1 MKLPGYAFLESLLMF
16 GVRPGLDTTQ
26 TLCDA
31 LNSPQKS
38 FETIHV
44 VGTNGKGS
52 TSYYLSLILSAHGK
66 KTALYTSPHLVSLRE
81 RLRIGNIPVSE
92 MELNEA
98 LLEVQQAAIQ
108 TKITPTY
115 FEALTV
121 AAFLICRNKKI
132 DVLVAE
138 AGLGG
143 KFDATAIAQGK
154 MTVLTSIGLEH
165 TAVLGCTLEAIL
177 GEKLGIMKKKSKL
190 VHFPIPEHLWQEF
203 EKQKKII
210 EFQEVPNYSFPCPSL
225 KNKGIHYKEN
235 AKLALSAAQNFLEES
250 FKKEIAENAL
260 KNVFWPGRMQLL
272 YDKQGNLKFILDG
285 AHNSHA
291 ITRLAETLNTEFPN
305 QKFPTLM
312 GVLQDKDLKE
322 MLNILQNHIL
332 KYYPVRTPYERFR
345 NTETMTQEILNLG
358 FMAENA
364 GMISRELLYQIANEN
379 KTPILIT
386 GSLYLIGACIEFLKE
401 DFDDLAFFRGMKLEN
416 NEKH

>member
-165 TAVLGCTLEAIL
+165 TAVLGYTLEAIL

-291 ITRLAETLNTEFPN
+291 ITRLAETLDTEFPN
-305 QKFPTLM
+305 QKFPTLL

>member
-26 TLCDA
+26 TLCDT

-108 TKITPTY
+108 KKITPTY

-165 TAVLGCTLEAIL
+165 TAVLGYTLEAIL

-305 QKFPTLM
+305 QKFPTLL

>member
-1 MKLPGYAFLESLLMF
+1 MKLSGYAFLESLLMF

-66 KTALYTSPHLVSLRE
+66 KTGLYTSPHLVSLRE

-305 QKFPTLM
+305 QKFPTLL

>member
-31 LNSPQKS
+31 LNLPQKS

-66 KTALYTSPHLVSLRE
+66 KTGLYTSPHLVSLRE

-165 TAVLGCTLEAIL
+165 TAVLGYTLEAIL

-272 YDKQGNLKFILDG
+272 YDKHGNLKFILDG

-305 QKFPTLM
+305 QKFPTLL

>member
-52 TSYYLSLILSAHGK
+52 TSYYLSLILSAHEK
-66 KTALYTSPHLVSLRE
+66 KTGLYTSPHLVSLRE

-165 TAVLGCTLEAIL
+165 TAVLGYTLEAIL

-190 VHFPIPEHLWQEF
+190 VHFPIPKHLWQEF

-305 QKFPTLM
+305 QKFPTLL

>member
-154 MTVLTSIGLEH
+154 MTILTSIGLEH
-165 TAVLGCTLEAIL
+165 TAVLGYTLEAIL

-291 ITRLAETLNTEFPN
+291 ITRLAETLNTEKKKK
-305 QKFPTLM
+305 KFPTLL

>member
-121 AAFLICRNKKI
+121 ATFLICRNKKI

-165 TAVLGCTLEAIL
+165 TAVLGYTLEAIL

-190 VHFPIPEHLWQEF
+190 VHFPIPEHLWPEF

-272 YDKQGNLKFILDG
+272 YDKHGNLKFILDG

-305 QKFPTLM
+305 QKFPTLL

>member
-1 MKLPGYAFLESLLMF
+1 MKLSGYAFLESLLMF

-31 LNSPQKS
+31 LNSPQES

-66 KTALYTSPHLVSLRE
+66 KTGLYTSPHLVSLRE

-165 TAVLGCTLEAIL
+165 TAVLGYTLEAIL

-190 VHFPIPEHLWQEF
+190 VHFPIPKHLWQEF

-305 QKFPTLM
+305 QKFPTLL